1 LLINTNPTTGA
12 STITLTQGS
21 AISTETL
28 SSPTNYA
35 WGLTGNAGTNPST
48 NFLGT
53 TDNNGLIF
61 KTNNTERM
69 RISSGGGVSI
79 GTTTLCSG
87 CLLDVAG
94 KIGVNVNT
102 SYGLISRSGLSGG
115 TYTVPGN
122 AGVMG
127 MFDYSS
133 GIGAGIAGVTT
144 NSAFAGSYAVYG
156 NAALPSHFSAYFLGG
171 KNYFQKEVGIG
182 TTSPLNPLH
191 IVSSNSVHAARINYT
206 NTASSSDN
214 AAIFASATSIS
225 SAGIVAGR
233 FEVSG
238 SSSTNNAHALLA
250 TAIST
255 ATYNTGIEASATGT
269 VNYGGLG
276 TNYGGRFIAQNA
288 VDNYG
293 INSIATGTTT
303 GTNYGGYFSASNANT
318 NYGIEASAVGTT
330 TNSNY
335 GGYFSAQDAAYNYGG
350 YFYTT
355 NGTNNNTAIFAYAN
369 GSVSSANNYGINSF
383 ATGTANTNYG
393 GYFSASNGSTNYAVY
408 ATINATD
415 AISSAIYAATT
426 GTNGSAGYFQ
436 NSTTNNSDVLKTI
449 SFTNGKA
456 LYAESNGTGDVIY
469 ANAASSSTKNALTLQ
484 NGHISTISSGTP
496 NVSLGMGCSSW
507 VTCAPPTIK
516 GNDVNGTVYDT
527 LTASVS
533 LTGGSSLK
541 SIKVTFTKP
550 YNFTPKA
557 VVVGPYFVGSYS
569 GSVPQFTAVVT
580 DITSIDFTVRL
591 SIANSTTI
599 NSGGKLGFTYIVIE

>member
-1 LLINTNPTTGA
+1 
-12 STITLTQGS
+12 
-21 AISTETL
+21 L

-69 RISSGGGVSI
+69 RLSSGGGVSI

-335 GGYFSAQDAAYNYGG
+335 GGYFFAKDAAYNYGG
-350 YFYTT
+350 YFYTI
-355 NGTNNNTAIFAYAN
+355 NGTNENTAIYAN
-369 GSVSSANNYGINSF
+369 AFSTVNSANNYALRAF
-383 ATGTANTNYG
+383 ATGTANFNYG
-393 GYFSASNGSTNYAVY
+393 GYFNAFGGSTNFGVY
-408 ATINATD
+408 SVINATN
-415 AISSAIYAATT
+415 AASSAIYAESI
-426 GTNGSAGYFQ
+426 GSNGSAGQFITW
-436 NSTTNNSDVLKTI
+436 S
-449 SFTNGKA
+449 NGNA
-456 LYAESNGTGDVIY
+456 LYVESNASGDVIY
-469 ANAASSSTKNALTLQ
+469 ANAAGSAKNALVID
-484 NGHISTISSGTP
+484 NGHIKADGTNISSTTYSIWGGFASPLGTI
-496 NVSLGMGCSSW
+496 NVQ
-507 VTCAPPTIK
+507 
-516 GNDVNGTVYDT
+516 GNDVRGLVSFVTAATNLNNPNYCSIQVNFVKPYSSAPHVIITPANGTDVKGLSY
-527 LTASVS
+527 SVS
-533 LTGGSSLK
+533 STTNYFIITIYRSSNMTVPT
-541 SIKVTFTKP
+541 SVPTTTF
-550 YNFTPKA
+550 YFN
-557 VVVGPYFVGSYS
+557 YFV
-569 GSVPQFTAVVT
+569 
-580 DITSIDFTVRL
+580 
-591 SIANSTTI
+591 
-599 NSGGKLGFTYIVIE
+599 IE